1 MKFSQKYSCTI
12 FFILLLLFFKGFSQK
27 RDSLWNVWAD
37 SSILRV
43 DRNNAIDRLAWS
55 FMESNLDSAFTLGIL
70 LFDSAKLVE
79 DKIWMSKALN
89 IKGASKYFKANY
101 SSALLAFQQSLKLQL
116 EIDNKSGIANAHN
129 LIGVIRK
136 EQEDYDDALKH
147 YQQSLSIYKSLN
159 DSSGIAK
166 LFNNIGE
173 VYYRLDQYD
182 KALDYHQNCLAY
194 NIKLN
199 SSENSKSIALA
210 NIGRDFLKLK
220 NYEKAL
226 DALNQSL
233 EIRMS
238 IGNEYPISNSLIRI
252 ADTYFEMKNY
262 DKAEENAIKSLTFA
276 KQAGVVVES
285 MHASKLL
292 SDIYEIKKSPKK
304 SLSYYKVFIELRDS
318 VNDVKQR
325 EFNFDLQNKLA
336 YDLQAKTDSIM
347 HDEEIRLTESNLKY
361 EKNLRW
367 ILSIGILLVIALFLF
382 LLDRSIKTKKQKVII
397 ENQHLKLNRTY
408 KEVKDSIDYA
418 KKIQDALMISE
429 ENRLKIFP
437 ESFVFF
443 SPKDVVSGDFYW
455 LHSKLKTNEVYFSVA
470 DCTGHGVPGALMSMI
485 GNSVLNEVVVEEGV
499 IHTDEILNH
508 TRDLIKKAF
517 NDNETAKDGMDIA
530 FCKYNSKN
538 KTIQFSGAFNPLY
551 VVSDGELIEFK
562 ANPQPVGYNEPNE
575 NPFSKIDVKVKKGD
589 MVYVFSDGFK
599 DQFGGPKEKKFMTSR
614 FKKLLVFSSELKC
627 VDQKDYILKEFNN
640 WKGDN
645 EQIDDVCIMGVR
657 IT

>member
-1 MKFSQKYSCTI
+1 MW
-12 FFILLLLFFKGFSQK
+12 
-27 RDSLWNVWAD
+27 DSWSD
-37 SSILRV
+37 SSIARA
-43 DRNNAIDRLAWS
+43 DRNDAIDQLAWS
-55 FMESNLDSAFTLGIL
+55 FMGSDLDSAHALGVVL
-70 LFDSAKLVE
+70 LDSAKSVK
-79 DKIWMSKALN
+79 DKRWVSKALN
-89 IKGASKYFKANY
+89 IIGASKYFKANY
-101 SSALLAFQQSLKLQL
+101 SSALQAFQQSLKLQL
-116 EIDNKSGIANAHN
+116 ELDNKTGIANAHN

-147 YQQSLSIYKSLN
+147 YHEALSIFEILN
-159 DSSGIAK
+159 DSFGVAK
-166 LFNNIGE
+166 LYNNIGE
-173 VYYRLDQYD
+173 VYYRLDEFD
-182 KALDYHQNCLAY
+182 IALNYHQNCLKY
-194 NIKLN
+194 DINLN

-220 NYEKAL
+220 DYEKAL
-226 DALNQSL
+226 NALNQSL
-233 EIRMS
+233 ELRMS

-252 ADTYFEMKNY
+252 ADTYFEMKDY
-262 DKAEENAIKSLTFA
+262 DKAEENAVKSLAFA

-292 SDIYEIKKSPKK
+292 SDIYNIKKDPLK
-304 SLSYYKVFIELRDS
+304 SLIYYKDYIELRDS

-325 EFNFDLQNKLA
+325 ELNFDLQNKLA
-336 YDLQAKTDSIM
+336 YDLKAKTDSIM

-382 LLDRSIKTKKQKVII
+382 SLDKSIKTKKQKAVI

-443 SPKDVVSGDFYW
+443 SPKDIVSGDFYW
-455 LHSKLKTNEVYFSVA
+455 LHSKSRTNEVYFSVA
-470 DCTGHGVPGALMSMI
+470 DCTGHGVPGAFMSMI
-485 GNSVLNEVVVEEGV
+485 GNSVLNEVVVEEGL

-538 KTIQFSGAFNPLY
+538 KTIQYSGAFNPLY
-551 VVSDGELIEFK
+551 IISDGELIEHK

-575 NPFSKIDVKVKKGD
+575 NPFTKIDVKVKKGD
-589 MVYVFSDGFK
+589 MVYIFSDGFK

-614 FKKLLVFSSELKC
+614 FKKLLIFSSELKC
-627 VDQKDYILKEFNN
+627 VDQKNYILKEFNN

-645 EQIDDVCIMGVR
+645 EQIDDVCVMGVR